1 MEPTTELP
9 TQRKI
14 KVDLPN
20 KDGTSTL
27 WDASVI
33 QDLGDELWVKWDGLE
48 IEGMPQYELIPKTLP
63 IKGGR
68 KKRRTKK
75 NRKKRTKRSRR
86 KKRKRRK

>member
-9 TQRKI
+9 TQKNI
-14 KVDLPN
+14 EVQLAN
-20 KDGTSTL
+20 KDGSNT
-27 WDASVI
+27 WWKASVI

-48 IEGMPQYELIPKTLP
+48 IEGMPQYELIPKTSP

-75 NRKKRTKRSRR
+75 NRKKRTKRRRR
-86 KKRKRRK
+86 KKRTRRK